1 MTTIGESITRIRNV
15 VKGVKED
22 AFLTD
27 RQIYFNIV
35 KYGQSLLKREDNQN
49 KLMRI
54 SSIMTMLPYVE
65 LIDVDKVEAE
75 CFGVASG
82 CFFKRTKD
90 KLPELFEGSYGPLIR
105 SVTSLDGS
113 KDLIQTEPSI
123 FTKIS
128 KSTNFKYNKNLY
140 FWYRGGYIYVANVDW
155 DAIKVEGPFVGST
168 SQYTCDDEDNC
179 LSRQE
184 ERFPF
189 PEYLFSEIEQYVIN
203 DILKTIQIP
212 DPGADDSQNPHR

>member
-1 MTTIGESITRIRNV
+1 MTTIGVSISRIRNI
-15 VKGVKED
+15 VKAVKED
-22 AFLTD
+22 AFVTD
-27 RQIYFNIV
+27 RQIYFNII

-54 SSIMTMLPYVE
+54 PSIMTALPYVE

-75 CFGVASG
+75 CFGVASE

-90 KLPELFEGSYGPLIR
+90 KLPQLLEGTYGPLIR

-123 FTKIS
+123 FVKIS

-140 FWYRGGYIYVANVDW
+140 FWYRNGYIYIANVEW
-155 DAIKVEGPFVGST
+155 EAIQVDGVFVGST
-168 SQYTCDDEDNC
+168 AHYICDAEEC
-179 LSRQE
+179 VPRQE
-184 ERFPF
+184 EKFPF
-189 PEYLFSEIEQYVIN
+189 PEYLFSEIEQHVKN
-203 DILKTIQIP
+203 DIFKTLQIP